1 MAQGSLIAFVRS
13 IGWKEWLA
21 FSIIVAAHV
30 WAGSDYG
37 LLAMLFQLVLG
48 VCVGLAIVGAW
59 RILGEADREKR
70 SAKTG
75 DSSL

>member
-1 MAQGSLIAFVRS
+1 MTRASLIAFVRS
-13 IGWKEWLA
+13 FSWKEWCA

-37 LLAMLFQLVLG
+37 LFAMAFQLVLG
-48 VCVGLAIVGAW
+48 LCVGLAIVGAW
-59 RILGEADREKR
+59 RILGKADRERR

-75 DSSL
+75 DTSL